1 MVISHQIILR
11 PNTIHSMEHEICKPV
26 LLDELLWIAASILE
40 VAVESKDQNWSHD
53 VENEV
58 LDRPVWIEMAFAIA
72 IFFGPLWVFLWIN
85 FGLIIL
91 YDHDLVRRSIYE
103 NREKQIH
110 AENDEVDY
118 VALVLC
124 ILRVLHGEA
133 EFTLLLSTAI
143 FILWVFCIK

>member
-1 MVISHQIILR
+1 M
-11 PNTIHSMEHEICKPV
+11 
-26 LLDELLWIAASILE
+26 
-40 VAVESKDQNWSHD
+40 
-53 VENEV
+53 
-58 LDRPVWIEMAFAIA
+58 
-72 IFFGPLWVFLWIN
+72 FLWIN

-118 VALVLC
+118 VALVLS

-143 FILWVFCIK
+143 FIL